1 MGTDI
6 HIRCEKKRVR
16 YGQEES
22 EVSWEEANLYN
33 SSGRIVEPWAGRNYT
48 LFSLLAGVRAR
59 CPQLKPNFT
68 PNDLTSASKELVE
81 VYDFYHNAT
90 CYTLDELYSY
100 LDILKDRDESNF
112 HVLEILDDFIR
123 SLQIWANAQWV
134 NGAKHFRV
142 IVAFDS

>member
-33 SSGRIVEPWAGRNYT
+33 RSGHIVEPWSGRNYI

-68 PNDLTSASKELVE
+68 PNDLTTASKKLIEAT
-81 VYDFYHNAT
+81 DFYHSAT
-90 CYTLDELYSY
+90 CYTLDELYEY
-100 LDILKDRDESNF
+100 LDTLEDRDKYDS
-112 HVLEILDDFIR
+112 LDDFIN
-123 SLQIWANAQWV
+123 SLQVWAAAHWV